1 MLRLQPFPARTLPDT
16 LLEWQ
21 RDAIH
26 SVHAHLSE
34 GAKRVLGVAATG
46 CGKSVL
52 VSNMAR
58 AIDAR
63 TLVIAHREELIDQL
77 AATFDRWWPE
87 VTVGKVMANTHEP
100 DAHVVV
106 ATVQTLV
113 NRLDRV
119 PGPFDLIIVDECH
132 HLPAGQFQKV
142 LDHYCGTA
150 DLLPG
155 MPPPADAPIVFGV
168 TATPDRAD
176 RKGVAEWFGHRIAF
190 SYDVRW
196 AIDNGYLCDLRTLT
210 LKMDA
215 LDLDAVEIRK
225 GDYAD
230 GALGRALQSAGAP
243 KLIVD
248 AWKEHGEN
256 RQTMVFSPTVEMSKA
271 VAAAF
276 VAAGV
281 TAEHMDGGA
290 RKDDRRAVL
299 DRFRAGETKV
309 ILNVSLW
316 TEGVDIPET
325 SCVVLARPSRSRA
338 FVSQAIGRGLRL
350 APGKNDCVVIDVSGA
365 TRDNKLVQ
373 AHDIL
378 GLHRALER
386 HESAKA
392 AMAKE
397 DASEHVAA
405 DHRVA
410 EEAESWSHGP
420 ARFANTDP
428 FGRPVGCK
436 HPWRHDPTP
445 TCVDRWTHDFDGTR
459 VVVRRGDPAAR
470 LWVAGAFDLATK
482 APTDIASDPL
492 IGRVLD
498 AAEAFIDGHRPA
510 GAWKHDP
517 PTTGQV
523 HMLRRIGWPGDPTT
537 LTKARAGAIIG
548 KHVEADRKKRTTDRD
563 ATEAAQVNIP
573 RIDAAIGG
581 RRMISPT
588 DVPSLLGLTPGP
600 VVDDTARRTLAAME
614 AKGMLRRQ
622 GESYVVLRNVE
633 VAS

>member
-1 MLRLQPFPARTLPDT
+1 MDLTPFPARPLPDT

-26 SVHAHLSE
+26 SVHAHATE
-34 GAKRVLGVAATG
+34 GAKRILCVAATG
-46 CGKSVL
+46 MGKSVAL
-52 VSNMAR
+52 ANIAR
-58 AIDAR
+58 AFDAR
-63 TLVIAHREELIDQL
+63 TLILAHREELIDQL
-77 AATFDRWWPE
+77 AATVTQWWPE
-87 VTVGKVMANTHEP
+87 ASVGKVMAHHHEP
-100 DAHVVV
+100 DAKVVV
-106 ATVQTLV
+106 ATVQTLYSDK
-113 NRLDRV
+113 RLART
-119 PGPFDLIIVDECH
+119 PGPFDLIICDEAH
-132 HLPAGQFQKV
+132 HTQAPQWLKV

-150 DLLPG
+150 ELLPG
-155 MPPPADAPIVFGV
+155 MPVPDAAPIVIGF

-176 RKGVAEWFGHRIAF
+176 RKGVAEWFGHRIAC
-190 SYDVRW
+190 SYDTRW
-196 AIDNGYLCDLRTLT
+196 AIDQGYLCDLRTLT
-210 LKMDA
+210 VQLA
-215 LDLDAVEIRK
+215 GLDLDKVETRN
-225 GDYAD
+225 GDFAD
-230 GALGRALQSAGAP
+230 GDLGRALMGDGAP
-243 KLIVD
+243 ARIVE
-248 AWKEHGEN
+248 AWQAHGED
-256 RQTMVFSPTVEMSKA
+256 RQTMVFSPTIDMSRA
-271 VAAAF
+271 VAAEFAK
-276 VAAGV
+276 AGV
-281 TAEHMDGGA
+281 AAEHMDGGA
-290 RKDDRRAVL
+290 RKDDRRATL
-299 DRFRAGETKV
+299 QRFRDGATKV
-309 ILNVSLW
+309 LCNVALY
-316 TEGVDIPET
+316 TEGVDVPET
-325 SCVVLARPSRSRA
+325 ACIIMARPTKSRA
-338 FVSQAIGRGLRL
+338 LFSQVVGRGLRR
-350 APGKNDCVVIDVSGA
+350 APDKTDCVLIDLAGA
-365 TRDNKLVQ
+365 SKKHSLVQ

-410 EEAESWSHGP
+410 EEAESWAHGP

-445 TCVDRWTHDFDGTR
+445 TCVDRWTHDFNGTR

-482 APTDIASDPL
+482 APIDIASDPL

-581 RRMISPT
+581 RRMINAT
-588 DVPSLLGLTPGP
+588 DVPSLLGVTPGP

-622 GESYVVLRNVE
+622 GESYVVLRN
-633 VAS
+633 A